1 MKRCIP
7 AALLM
12 MLCQFYSA
20 SAQDGPDTVF
30 TRLIIDSTISRHFEN
45 PNSISLWTRTYS
57 FYGAGVDTVYQL
69 PDELIA
75 VESETVN
82 AGMMRLY
89 RGSDYSIRYRRG
101 EIHFSSILTEDL
113 KITIQYNILPFNL
126 RTEYAHRQI
135 QKWTVD
141 DSGRVSIKEN
151 GFQSSVPSQDNVF
164 ESSQMVGTGSIT
176 RGFTVG
182 SNQDFTLNSGL
193 NVQISGRISDDVT
206 MEASLTDE
214 NIPIQPEGNTEKLQ
228 EIDKI
233 FVEVNKA
240 DNYIATFG
248 DFEVSLSGT
257 EFGEYS
263 RKLQGVRGAVRTDAV
278 TADIAYASTKG
289 KFSSNT
295 LAIIEGN
302 QGPYALSGSNGETNI
317 LVIAG
322 TEKVWLNGVQLR
334 RGEDNDFVIDYNSG
348 QITFTRRR
356 LITPESRVT
365 VDFEY
370 ADDVF
375 KRNTFASG
383 IRTNWFD
390 QQVSFGGVF
399 INESDDK
406 NNPINLFLSDKT
418 IDSLSQIDDDQIN
431 SQGTTVYVDGA
442 RRVDFGRG
450 AYIKVFD
457 LTANDSIFLYVGA
470 DSSGDYNVRF
480 TDFGAGNGDY
490 VRGNILGEFIY
501 AGKNNGSFLPLVA
514 LPLPTR
520 TQLASF
526 FLETRPMKN
535 MVFGS
540 EVAFS
545 TFDKN
550 SFSPEDINGKA
561 YHLKANIQKQKIGW
575 HGKKLGEFDLNARIR
590 HIDSTFKEI
599 DRINDPEFNRSW
611 NIQGTYGAPLSSLGV
626 EENLKEIQSAYRPV
640 GELQFAGFYGDLKRG
655 NNVFKSVRYGGG
667 VQASFHKLPQINY
680 SIEKINSDIRN
691 SSDTYHSDVA
701 RQIFLSSYQ
710 LWKLKPG
717 FDYEDENVRNRF
729 ASADSGFGTAYFTYR
744 PRIDFNG
751 FNKMQFGIMLETRLD
766 ENRNS
771 LVDSLD
777 GRVSTATTQRYY
789 WNMLDWNNINSTVE
803 YVRRLKEY
811 HGKFRT
817 VENLDNTSHLINSTV
832 DYHRWNRAM
841 TTSINYQVSEQSLQD
856 RKLIFVPVQANTG
869 NFIQSAPDSFIQV
882 PQGQGDWIQST
893 VRVDG
898 FTPIVEI
905 KFGVRVRFEFSR
917 LYRNKES
924 VDTVREKTEKGFTG
938 LLKKMSTETIF
949 RIEENQ
955 KEPDLSVYF
964 INLRKYQN
972 SGNTLRGSLFFR
984 QDVLSSDNE
993 RRVSVRLRYEL
1004 QKNISG
1010 LLTDGN
1016 ERRRRELEN
1025 LRIRTQPFEKTAFE
1039 SELEYETN
1047 LKRSTISVTGFNRD
1061 FDFYKI
1067 KWIPQITY
1075 TPIYEIEWINKGI
1088 LIYSKDG
1095 FSRLTARSLSYA
1107 PELIYSFKNKGRAA
1121 LSFDVSRVFLSK
1133 DIFVPFEMLNGLKKG
1148 WNSSWLLTMDYR
1160 INNHVSASLNYSG
1173 RKEPKQDVIHL
1184 GSAEFR
1190 AFF

>member
-1 MKRCIP
+1 MTRCIH

-12 MLCQFYSA
+12 MLCHIHSA
-20 SAQDGPDTVF
+20 SAQDESDSLF
-30 TRLIIDSTISRHFEN
+30 TKVIIDSTISRHFEN
-45 PNSISLWTRTYS
+45 PNSINLWTRTYS
-57 FYGAGVDTVYQL
+57 FYGAGVDTVYKL

-75 VESETVN
+75 VESETVS
-82 AGMMRLY
+82 AGKMHLY
-89 RGSDYSIRYRRG
+89 RGSDYVIHYRRG
-101 EIHFSSILTEDL
+101 EIQFSSILAEDL
-113 KITIQYNILPFNL
+113 EITIQYNILPFNL

-135 QKWTVD
+135 QNWAVD
-141 DSGRVSIKEN
+141 DSVRVSIMTS
-151 GFQSSVPSQDNVF
+151 GFQSSTPAQDNPF

-193 NVQISGRISDDVT
+193 NVQISGKISDDVT
-206 MEASLTDE
+206 IEASLTDE

-248 DFEVSLSGT
+248 DFEVSLAGT
-257 EFGEYS
+257 EFGNYS

-278 TADIAYASTKG
+278 TADIAFASTKG

-295 LAIIEGN
+295 LVIIEGN
-302 QGPYALSGSNGETNI
+302 QGPYALTGLNGESNI

-334 RGEDNDFVIDYNSG
+334 RGEDNDFVIDYNAG

-375 KRNTFASG
+375 KRTTFASG

-390 QQVSFGGVF
+390 QKISFGGVF

-406 NNPINLFLSDKT
+406 NNPINLFLSDQT
-418 IDSLSQIDDDQIN
+418 IDSLSEIDDDQIN

-450 AYIKVFD
+450 AYVRIFN
-457 LTANDSIFLYVGA
+457 LSANDSIFLYVGA

-490 VRGNILGEFIY
+490 VRGNILGEFVY
-501 AGKNNGSFLPLVA
+501 AGKNSGAFLPLVA

-526 FLETRPMKN
+526 FLETRPIKN

-545 TFDKN
+545 TFDIN
-550 SFSPEDINGKA
+550 SFSPEDISGKA

-575 HGKKLGEFDLNARIR
+575 HGKKLGEFDMNARIS

-611 NIQGTYGAPLSSLGV
+611 NIHGTYGAPLSSLGA
-626 EENLKEIQSAYRPV
+626 EENLKEIHSAYRPV
-640 GELQFAGFYGDLKRG
+640 GELQFAGFYGDLTRG
-655 NNVFKSVRYGGG
+655 NKVFRSSRYGGG
-667 VQASFHKLPQINY
+667 VQASFDQLPQVNY
-680 SIEKINSDIRN
+680 SIEEINSENRN
-691 SSDTYHSDVA
+691 SSDTYRSDVT
-701 RQIFLSSYQ
+701 RQSFLSSYQ
-710 LWKLKPG
+710 LWKVRPG
-717 FDYEDENVRNRF
+717 FDYEDEIVRNRF
-729 ASADSGFGTAYFTYR
+729 ASVDSGFGTAYFTYR
-744 PRIDFNG
+744 PRIDFNRLK
-751 FNKMQFGIMLETRLD
+751 KMQFGVMLETRLD
-766 ENRNS
+766 ESRNS

-777 GRVSTATTQRYY
+777 GRISTATTQRYY
-789 WNMLDWNNINSTVE
+789 WNMLDWNNINATVE
-803 YVRRLKEY
+803 YVRRQKEY

-817 VENLDNTSHLINSTV
+817 VENLDNTSHLINSAL

-841 TTSINYQVSEQSLQD
+841 TSSISYQVSEQSLQD

-869 NFIQSAPDSFIQV
+869 NFIQAARDSFIQV

-905 KFGVRVRFEFSR
+905 KFGVRVRFEFLR
-917 LYRNKES
+917 FYKNTANK
-924 VDTVREKTEKGFTG
+924 DTVTEGKEGGLTS

-964 INLRKYQN
+964 IDLRKYQN
-972 SGNTLRGSLFFR
+972 NDNTLRGSLFFR
-984 QDVLSSDNE
+984 QDVLSTDNE
-993 RRVSVRLRYEL
+993 RRTSIRLRYEL

-1025 LRIRTQPFEKTAFE
+1025 IRIRTQPFEKTAFE
-1039 SELEYETN
+1039 NELEYETN
-1047 LKRSTISVTGFNRD
+1047 LKRSTISVSAFNRD
-1061 FDFYKI
+1061 FDFYKV
-1067 KWIPQITY
+1067 KWIPQMSY
-1075 TPIYEIEWINKGI
+1075 KPIYEIEWINKGI
-1088 LIYSKDG
+1088 LIYSNDA
-1095 FSRLTARSLSYA
+1095 FSRLTARSFSYA

-1121 LSFDVSRVFLSK
+1121 LSFDLSRVFLSK
-1133 DIFVPFEMLNGLKKG
+1133 DIFVPFEILNGLKKG
-1148 WNSSWLLTMDYR
+1148 WNASWLVTMDYR